1 MVSQMQ
7 TSYRVERSSPKWLAI
22 VAAACVS
29 GIALGSF
36 ALSFSALSDLAA
48 RSGIPESIAWVW
60 PTIIDGSIV
69 TAMLVIFQWRN
80 APRREV
86 AWPWVTLGLFAL
98 VSIVGNAVHTV
109 TVVDETNGV
118 AVPFAVF
125 VGSMPPVAL
134 LLSSEM
140 LVRLLAGRGSTP
152 GSVVTT
158 ESAPDTVSS
167 PMSRGDIQDDIPRVT
182 VSSPAI
188 ERESATPIEAL
199 PEDVSP
205 EDVSP
210 EGDTDDTEMTA
221 EEEAVMTPDD
231 AADTSDTH
239 EEPVTADPETPVD
252 RSQPWTPEVIDGH
265 GVPDSADGQVAW
277 LVEQLRAG
285 KAHSKEELAELFEV
299 SDRTAARR
307 LSAARK
313 VVPEASSSAAAEQAV
328 KEG

>member
-1 MVSQMQ
+1 MQ

-48 RSGIPESIAWVW
+48 RSGIPANIAWVW

-98 VSIVGNAVHTV
+98 VSIIGNAVHTV

-125 VGSMPPVAL
+125 VGSMPPIAL

-140 LVRLLAGRGSTP
+140 LVRLLTGRGSTP
-152 GSVVTT
+152 RSVVMTD
-158 ESAPDTVSS
+158 SAPDTVSS
-167 PMSRGDIQDDIPRVT
+167 PVSRGDTQDDIPRVT

-199 PEDVSP
+199 PEDVSL
-205 EDVSP
+205 ER
-210 EGDTDDTEMTA
+210 DTDDTEMTA
-221 EEEAVMTPDD
+221 EEGAVMTPDVE
-231 AADTSDTH
+231 ADTSDTH
-239 EEPVTADPETPVD
+239 EEPVTAEPETPGD
-252 RSQPWTPEVIDGH
+252 RPQPWTPEVIDGH

-285 KAHSKEELAELFEV
+285 KAYSKEDLAELFEV
-299 SDRTAARR
+299 SERTAARR

-313 VVPEASSSAAAEQAV
+313 VVPDVSSSAAAEQAV